1 MKKYSASV
9 DYEKKL
15 KTIMDKL
22 GVEKYNYD
30 WTRKDCYIEF
40 FYKGQLYRFEHSIEK
55 AAKSGEKISY
65 VSDCFAQ
72 LVLTLEDIARMT
84 ARNIYELSAW
94 IEGMKTLPKPKDI
107 PQCFLL
113 LGFTDIPDDV
123 SEIKSAYRSLAK
135 IYHPDIGG
143 NKEDFEK
150 YTKAKD
156 DCLEFI
162 SRSEQE

>member
-15 KTIMDKL
+15 KTIMEKL
-22 GVEKYNYD
+22 DVEKYSYD

-40 FYKGQLYRFEHSIEK
+40 FYKGQLYRFEHSLDK
-55 AAKSGEKISY
+55 AAKSGERISY

-72 LVLTLEDIARMT
+72 LVLALEDLARMT
-84 ARNIYELSAW
+84 ARNIYELSVW
-94 IEGMKTLPKPKDI
+94 IEGMKALPQPKKI

-113 LGFTDIPDDV
+113 LGFTDIPNTV
-123 SEIKSAYRSLAK
+123 SDIKTAYRNLAK
-135 IYHPDIGG
+135 VYHPDVGG
-143 NKEDFEK
+143 NAIDFEK

-156 DCLEFI
+156 ECLEFLN
-162 SRSEQE
+162 RNE